1 MNTDNPIHQNLSRHF
16 RILGICWLLYGFIR
30 LATAVWLA
38 FFSSTATLMFGA
50 LLNRVPDPFSLMN
63 IFHFVYGLLVA
74 ISAACGVLGV
84 LAGLAL
90 LAGSR
95 SGRTLAI
102 TAAFLSLPS
111 IPLGTTLGIYSL
123 FVMLTWSPQPT
134 SSAIPGVQIPNLKRQ
149 HMTM

>member
-1 MNTDNPIHQNLSRHF
+1 
-16 RILGICWLLYGFIR
+16 
-30 LATAVWLA
+30 VWLA
-38 FFSSTATLMFGA
+38 FFASTATLMFGA

-74 ISAACGVLGV
+74 ISAVCGILGV

-102 TAAFLSLPS
+102 IAAFLSLAS

-123 FVMLTWSPQPT
+123 MVLLIWNPQLK
-134 SSAIPGVQIPNLKRQ
+134 SAVNPGVQIPGLKRQ
-149 HMTM
+149 AMPM